1 MDGRTARKAGRR
13 SRAPRT
19 WESPDRRRREIVA
32 ILGDGLARVIE
43 RCPACPGVPG
53 ENLGKLSE
61 STATRV
67 ELPSDAGLSVA
78 AGSGGP
84 RDGGS

>member
-13 SRAPRT
+13 SRAPRAAT
-19 WESPDRRRREIVA
+19 TPEARRRELVA
-32 ILGDGLARVIE
+32 LLGGGLARVIE
-43 RCPACPGVPG
+43 RSPRAGD
-53 ENLGKLSE
+53 ELSE
-61 STATRV
+61 SAATRV

-78 AGSGGP
+78 AGDGCP

>member
-1 MDGRTARKAGRR
+1 MDERAARKAGRR
-13 SRAPRT
+13 SRAPRDVDP
-19 WESPDRRRREIVA
+19 PDRRRREIAA

-43 RCPACPGVPG
+43 RNPYVPG
-53 ENLGKLSE
+53 EKFAELSE
-61 STATRV
+61 SSATRV

-78 AGSGGP
+78 AGDGCP